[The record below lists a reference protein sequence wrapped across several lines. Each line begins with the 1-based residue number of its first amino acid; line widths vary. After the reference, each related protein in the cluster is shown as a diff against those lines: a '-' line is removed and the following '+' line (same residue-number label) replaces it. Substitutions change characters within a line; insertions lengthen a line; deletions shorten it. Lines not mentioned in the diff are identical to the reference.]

1 MFRTLSI
8 AGFVV
13 IFVGIIIHLII
24 FRPKADLL
32 FGAGRKTIFD
42 PLRILVFLLTLPFV
56 QQKLTLV
63 GVLRKL
69 VYLLALLCFLVL
81 LVTGFFPRLFLGKPI
96 SGYWLML
103 HATAAPVFAACL
115 AALAVM
121 WADNCRL
128 NKNYWP
134 WLQRILQRQTK
145 NMRIPEKY
153 ELARKLAFWIIMF
166 LALPVILSIVLSMFP
181 LFGTYWQELLAQFHR
196 YCALALAL
204 VVIVHTYLMVLTE
217 AKRTCGK
224 TAA

>member
-1 MFRTLSI
+1 MFRILSI
-8 AGFVV
+8 AGFVTV
-13 IFVGIIIHLII
+13 FVGIIIHLII
-24 FRPKADLL
+24 FRPKADRL

-42 PLRILVFLLTLPFV
+42 PLRVLVFLLTLLFV
-56 QQKLTLV
+56 PQKFTLM

-81 LVTGFFPRLFLGKPI
+81 LVTGFCPRLFLGKPI

-115 AALAVM
+115 AVLAVM

-145 NMRIPEKY
+145 NTDIPEKH
-153 ELARKLAFWIIMF
+153 ELSRKLAFWIIMF
-166 LALPVILSIVLSMFP
+166 LALPVILCIVLSMFP
-181 LFGTYWQELLAQFHR
+181 LFGTAWQKLLAQLHR

-217 AKRTCGK
+217 ANLR
-224 TAA
+224 

>member
-8 AGFVV
+8 AGFVIV
-13 IFVGIIIHLII
+13 FVGIFIHLII
-24 FRPKADLL
+24 FRPKADQL
-32 FGAGRKTIFD
+32 FGADRRLRIFD
-42 PLRILVFLLTLPFV
+42 PLRVLVFLLTLLFV
-56 QQKLTLV
+56 PQKFTLV

-81 LVTGFFPRLFLGKPI
+81 LVTGFVPRLFLGKQI
-96 SGYWLML
+96 YGYWLML

-115 AALAVM
+115 AVLAVM

-134 WLQRILQRQTK
+134 WLQRILQRRTDDIG
-145 NMRIPEKY
+145 IPEKY
-153 ELARKLAFWIIMF
+153 ELPRKLAFWIIMF

-204 VVIVHTYLMVLTE
+204 VAIVHTYLMVLSG
-217 AKRTCGK
+217 ANLR
-224 TAA
+224 